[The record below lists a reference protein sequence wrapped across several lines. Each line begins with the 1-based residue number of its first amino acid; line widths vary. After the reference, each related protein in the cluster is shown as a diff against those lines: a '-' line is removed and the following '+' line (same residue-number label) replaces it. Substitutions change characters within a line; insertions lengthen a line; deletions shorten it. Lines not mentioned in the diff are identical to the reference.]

1 MANILIIEDESAVGA
16 VLQRIIKEMGHQ
28 VDMAS
33 DGQKGL
39 DMALAGQYAVILS
52 DLHMPG
58 AISGMDLLRRLRAA
72 RPQCPVVVVSGYP
85 SAEALG
91 ECEKLGIQD
100 FLTKP
105 FEMTFVRTIVEKIL
119 KAKANAEPG
128 VAKRPS

>member
-1 MANILIIEDESAVGA
+1 MANILIIEDEPVVWAL
-16 VLQRIIKEMGHQ
+16 LQRIIKEMGHQ
-28 VDMAS
+28 VDVAN

-39 DMALAGQYAVILS
+39 DMAVGGQYAVIVS

-72 RPQCPVVVVSGYP
+72 RPQCPIVVVSGYP
-85 SAEALG
+85 SPEAMS
-91 ECEKLGIQD
+91 ECERLGIRD

-119 KAKANAEPG
+119 KDKAAAGTVIANKPL
-128 VAKRPS
+128 